1 MPLSNS
7 PKPTN
12 EIKQHKWIYS
22 FFIIYSW
29 TEWISIFSLDIWGRK
44 HHVSKVHILMTDTE
58 SKSWLVL
65 LYRRLA
71 TNALISGPHF
81 IMTCRTRVKFIAMMT
96 KEGSNKIANFMS
108 LCKGVTMTL
117 KLLLQWICIFYSTL
131 IAIILRDY
139 NAAFLCHCWFLL
151 YPTQR
156 VAEGIMFLTRLS
168 YFYSQRNSS
177 ETA

>member
-1 MPLSNS
+1 MKSNNTSESILFLLFILGLNGFPFFHWIFGVENIMCLKSIYWWPTLKVNHDWSYFIDDWQRMCLSPGLTLS
-7 PKPTN
+7 
-12 EIKQHKWIYS
+12 
-22 FFIIYSW
+22 
-29 TEWISIFSLDIWGRK
+29 
-44 HHVSKVHILMTDTE
+44 
-58 SKSWLVL
+58 
-65 LYRRLA
+65 
-71 TNALISGPHF
+71 
-81 IMTCRTRVKFIAMMT
+81 MTCRTRVKFIAMMT